1 MSSLSPHI
9 VDMLF
14 LPRAD
19 LTHEEN
25 ARLDAAGL
33 DSKMLADWDHLDIF
47 ARYHNVGIEAG

>member
-1 MSSLSPHI
+1 
-9 VDMLF
+9 MLF